1 MDGWGRFAGGRTCG
15 PRTSHTVSCMTT
27 IPWPG
32 IWALLHAGLGVLL
45 FIFTLTT
52 PSTDHDLEPPG

>member
-1 MDGWGRFAGGRTCG
+1 MGGVSLRADGRADQGHYTQL
-15 PRTSHTVSCMTT
+15 SCMTT

-32 IWALLHAGLGVLL
+32 IWALLHTGLGVLL
-45 FIFTLTT
+45 FIFALTT